1 MGNDAP
7 CYRCIPPNRYPGC
20 HSKCKEYQEWKAS
33 EQEKKDAER
42 KQREQEAALFTSYKH
57 RRR

>member
-1 MGNDAP
+1 MGKDSP
-7 CYRCIPPNRYPGC
+7 CFRCVPLKRYPGC
-20 HSKCKEYQEWKAS
+20 HDKCKEYQDWKAS
-33 EQEKKDAER
+33 EQARKDAER